1 MGKSSNLARVVD
13 ASGGIGYQAGSG
25 GAVTQAT
32 SKGTSVTLN
41 KPSGQIT
48 MNNAALAAGA
58 IAAFVVNNSL
68 MKSTDSV
75 VLTMKQDGVTNLA
88 NYNVWPLAASADGS
102 FIVCIRNIAGASLSE
117 APIINFAIVKGAAA

>member
-25 GAVTQAT
+25 GAVMQAT

-48 MNNAALAAGA
+48 MNNAALAAGCICGWFVHRLHSQHWRC
-58 IAAFVVNNSL
+58 IAL
-68 MKSTDSV
+68 RGTDHQ
-75 VLTMKQDGVTNLA
+75 L
-88 NYNVWPLAASADGS
+88 
-102 FIVCIRNIAGASLSE
+102 RHR
-117 APIINFAIVKGAAA
+117 